1 MNILLIGPLPP
12 LRGGIS
18 DFNYELLKNLVKT
31 QNVQALS
38 FHYLYPKFLFPGKS
52 QLSKKVPIDFKIK
65 KINPYNPLD
74 YINALNHIRKIKPEK
89 IISTHWNPIFSIS
102 FAILNYLSSNSIEK
116 IGILHNVKSHEPFF
130 LDNLFFKFY
139 LNSLNKAVFLSNFT
153 KKQVDNLTKINSLS
167 LFHPFPKLNQ
177 KLINRND
184 ALLERKLDPKKKYLL
199 HFGII
204 RKYKGLEILLKSF
217 KKALE
222 KNKLIHLIIAGEFY
236 ENIKKYQ
243 KLIDELDIQNNIT
256 IENSFIHESDFFK
269 WFSMADFIIQ
279 TNTSATQS
287 GITALSIYF
296 EKIMITTASG
306 GIRETLN
313 EKNSFICQKNMDSI
327 SLKILEACESNN
339 EKKTN
344 ELKKLKKSLNWDKF
358 SNNLIN
364 FIK

>member
-18 DFNYELLKNLVKT
+18 DFNNELLKTLIKT
-31 QNVQALS
+31 HNVQGLS
-38 FHYLYPKFLFPGKS
+38 FNYLYPKFAFPGKS
-52 QLSKKVPIDFKIK
+52 QLNKGVISDFKIK
-65 KINPYNPLD
+65 KINPYNPID
-74 YINALNHIRKIKPEK
+74 YIKALNHIRKIKPEK
-89 IISTHWNPIFSIS
+89 IITTHWNPIFSIS
-102 FAILNYLSSNSIEK
+102 FVILNYLSSKNIDK
-116 IGILHNVKSHEPFF
+116 IGILHNVKSHEAFF
-130 LDNLFFKFY
+130 FEEFFVRIY

-153 KKQVDNLTKINSLS
+153 KKQVNTLTKINSLS
-167 LFHPFPKLNQ
+167 LFHPIPRLNQ
-177 KLINRND
+177 KTIKRND
-184 ALLERKLDPKKKYLL
+184 ALLSRKLDPRKKYLL

-217 KKALE
+217 KQALE
-222 KNKLIHLIIAGEFY
+222 KNKSIHLIIAGEFY

-243 KLIDELDIQNNIT
+243 KLIEELDIQNNIT
-256 IENSFIHESDFFK
+256 IENTFIHESDFFK

-306 GIRETLN
+306 GIKETLN
-313 EKNSFICQKNMDSI
+313 TKNSFICQKNIESI
-327 SLKILEACESNN
+327 CSKILEACESDNV
-339 EKKTN
+339 KRTN

-358 SNNLIN
+358 SNDFIN
-364 FIK
+364 FVK

>member
-1 MNILLIGPLPP
+1 MDILLIGPLPP

-18 DFNYELLKNLVKT
+18 DFNKELLKNLNKEHKV
-31 QNVQALS
+31 NVLS
-38 FHYLYPKFLFPGKS
+38 FTYLYPKFLFPGKS
-52 QLSKKVPIDFKIK
+52 QSINNTDNSYSIK
-65 KINPYNPLD
+65 KINPYNPLS
-74 YINALNHIRKIKPEK
+74 YLMALSYIRKLRPEV

-102 FAILNYLSSNSIEK
+102 FAILNYLSSKSIAK
-116 IGILHNVKSHEPFF
+116 IGILHNVKSHESFF
-130 LDNLFFKFY
+130 FDNFFIRVY
-139 LNSLNKAVFLSNFT
+139 LKSLNKALFLSNFT
-153 KKQVDNLTKINSLS
+153 KTQVNNICKIDSLS
-167 LFHPFPKLNQ
+167 LFHPVPRINQ
-177 KLINRND
+177 KVINRND
-184 ALLERKLDPKKKYLL
+184 ALLNRKLDPKKKYLL

-217 KKALE
+217 KKVIE
-222 KNKLIHLIIAGEFY
+222 KNKSIHLIIAGEFY
-236 ENIKKYQ
+236 ENIEKYE
-243 KLIDELDIQNNIT
+243 KLIDELEIQNNIT

-306 GIRETLN
+306 GIKETLN
-313 EKNSFICQKNMDSI
+313 EKNSFICQKNTQSI
-327 SLKILEACESNN
+327 CSKILEACKSDNQ
-339 EKKTN
+339 EKIN

-358 SNNLIN
+358 SNDLIN

>member
-1 MNILLIGPLPP
+1 MRKFFKILSVAVSILFILILLLSY
-12 LRGGIS
+12 GIS
-18 DFNYELLKNLVKT
+18 TNKLNNLVK
-31 QNVQALS
+31 
-38 FHYLYPKFLFPGKS
+38 
-52 QLSKKVPIDFKIK
+52 
-65 KINPYNPLD
+65 
-74 YINALNHIRKIKPEK
+74 
-89 IISTHWNPIFSIS
+89 
-102 FAILNYLSSNSIEK
+102 
-116 IGILHNVKSHEPFF
+116 
-130 LDNLFFKFY
+130 
-139 LNSLNKAVFLSNFT
+139 NK
-153 KKQVDNLTKINSLS
+153 
-167 LFHPFPKLNQ
+167 
-177 KLINRND
+177 
-184 ALLERKLDPKKKYLL
+184 
-199 HFGII
+199 
-204 RKYKGLEILLKSF
+204 
-217 KKALE
+217 
-222 KNKLIHLIIAGEFY
+222 
-236 ENIKKYQ
+236 
-243 KLIDELDIQNNIT
+243 IQNNIT
-256 IENSFIHESDFFK
+256 IENSFIYESDFFK